1 MHRFLYFSAAIIC
14 GFSILTAFRPA
25 LQEDGAKPE
34 SAQCLVDSIGSAEPM
49 RSALLG
55 VLAVKGDCD
64 TILSYNPYNKLLPAS
79 NTKLITTGIA
89 MLQLGPDWQFTTTLQ
104 SNSSICNG
112 ELNGDLYIVGGGDPT
127 IGANY
132 DGTPKLEET
141 FTQWKAILDSLG
153 VKKINGKVIGDG
165 RYFEGDPIP
174 DSWAIFDMGY
184 DYFGACEALN
194 VYQNTIRIKIPGGAA
209 PDQILSGPISTKP
222 ELPWL
227 NVESEAVTTRGLG
240 NKLYAIPGILRPC
253 AYVKGTLGV
262 KHKAAYL
269 KITNNFPAYTCAQL
283 FHNFLVNNG
292 FEISDGYADVGPLGN
307 VRTDLNNPHQGPDAQ
322 TGMAVLGSTR
332 SVPLK
337 QIITDCNRDS
347 DNFYAETLLR
357 TVGKNVLGAAD
368 YKTCKAGRDTMF
380 RRLGLELRN
389 GCNLVDGSG
398 LSRENNVS
406 PDFFVRFLKAMS
418 KTPVF
423 PHYLESLPQP
433 GKGTLEFR
441 LKSEP
446 DSLKQRVFMKSGSM
460 GGVVCFS
467 GYILP
472 QDGNPENTIIFSIMT
487 NNVSGPASHVYKLL
501 ESIIAR
507 LAREN

>member
-1 MHRFLYFSAAIIC
+1 MHRFLYCSAAIIC
-14 GFSILTAFRPA
+14 GFSILTAFCPA
-25 LQEDGAKPE
+25 PQEDGAKPE

-89 MLQLGPDWQFTTTLQ
+89 MLQFGPDWQFTTTLQ
-104 SNSSICNG
+104 SNSSIGNG

-153 VKKINGKVIGDG
+153 VKKINGKIIGDG

-174 DSWAIFDMGY
+174 DSWELFDMGY

-194 VYQNTIRIKIPGGAA
+194 VYQNTIRIKVPGGTA

-227 NVESEAVTTRGLG
+227 KVESEAVTTRSQG
-240 NKLYAIPGILRPC
+240 NKLYALPSILRPC

-269 KITNNFPAYTCAQL
+269 KIANNFPAYTCAQL
-283 FHNFLVNNG
+283 FHDFLANNG
-292 FEISDGYADVGPLGN
+292 FEISGGYADVGPVGN
-307 VRTDLNNPHQGPDAQ
+307 VRTNLDSPLLGPQAQ
-322 TGMAVLGSTR
+322 TDMAVLGSSH
-332 SVPLK
+332 SVSLK

-347 DNFYAETLLR
+347 DNFYAEALLR
-357 TVGKNVLGAAD
+357 TVGKNVMGAAD
-368 YKTCKAGRDTMF
+368 YKSCTAGRDTMF
-380 RRLGLELRN
+380 RRLGLRLRD
-389 GCNLVDGSG
+389 GYKLVDGSG
-398 LSRENNVS
+398 LSRQNYVS
-406 PDFFVRFLKAMS
+406 PDFFVRFLTAMS

-441 LKSEP
+441 LRNEP
-446 DSLKQRVFMKSGSM
+446 DSLKNRVFMKSGSLSD
-460 GGVVCFS
+460 VVCFS

-472 QDGNPENTIIFSIMT
+472 QDGNPENTIVFSIMT
-487 NNVSGPASHVYKLL
+487 NNATGSVSHVYKLL
-501 ESIIAR
+501 DSIIAR
-507 LAREN
+507 LTHEN

>member
-174 DSWAIFDMGY
+174 DSWVIFDMGY

-337 QIITDCNRDS
+337 QILTDCNRDS
-347 DNFYAETLLR
+347 DNFYAEALLR

-389 GCNLVDGSG
+389 GYNLVDGSG
-398 LSRENNVS
+398 LSREDNVS

-433 GKGTLEFR
+433 GKGTLEGR